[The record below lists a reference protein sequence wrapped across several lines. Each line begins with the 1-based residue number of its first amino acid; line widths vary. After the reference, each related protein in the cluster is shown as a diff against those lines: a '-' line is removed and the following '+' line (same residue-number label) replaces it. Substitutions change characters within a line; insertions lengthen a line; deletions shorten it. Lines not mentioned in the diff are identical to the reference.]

1 MAAQRSNAHALQ
13 HSALIVPAREMKR
26 SRLSSSAVHLVEC
39 DRAVVSLRQSCSSHA
54 VLIDTHQY
62 YTNLGSM
69 WCSSSSSEV
78 QVGEIIGCC
87 RRDNGCKQSDGADTM
102 TQHLL
107 GGQVLRQILEDRKQ
121 DDSARDSNSE
131 DSFLAD
137 VMYSLAQGQAGVNN
151 DAHANV
157 FSPAPL
163 FDEPSTSK
171 GTSNAAAFGCVITRA
186 FVEAAND
193 NNDDSTDSEADRAP
207 MTFAQLF
214 DEMRS
219 RAHAA
224 QSGIR
229 NKRGA
234 SPLDG
239 CVKNKSL
246 SAATSVSGKT
256 QDTECSHSDDVMSK
270 RAKYKCNDCYC
281 SFSSAS
287 NLQRHE
293 RGHLGEKTYA

>member
-39 DRAVVSLRQSCSSHA
+39 DRAVVSLRQSSSSHA

-107 GGQVLRQILEDRKQ
+107 GGQVLRQILEDRRQ

-137 VMYSLAQGQAGVNN
+137 VMYLLAQGQAGVNYDMLME
-151 DAHANV
+151 DAHAND
-157 FSPAPL
+157 FSPAIL

-171 GTSNAAAFGCVITRA
+171 GTSNAAAL
-186 FVEAAND
+186 AA
-193 NNDDSTDSEADRAP
+193 S
-207 MTFAQLF
+207 
-214 DEMRS
+214 
-219 RAHAA
+219 
-224 QSGIR
+224 
-229 NKRGA
+229 
-234 SPLDG
+234 
-239 CVKNKSL
+239 
-246 SAATSVSGKT
+246 
-256 QDTECSHSDDVMSK
+256 
-270 RAKYKCNDCYC
+270 
-281 SFSSAS
+281 
-287 NLQRHE
+287 
-293 RGHLGEKTYA
+293 